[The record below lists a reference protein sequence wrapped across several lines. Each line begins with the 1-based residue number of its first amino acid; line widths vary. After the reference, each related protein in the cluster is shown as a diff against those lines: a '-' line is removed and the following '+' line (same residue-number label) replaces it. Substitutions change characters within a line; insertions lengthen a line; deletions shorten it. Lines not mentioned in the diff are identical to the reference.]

1 MNADPQLPD
10 DLSHAIDQLTQPA
23 LLLRQDGQI
32 AHLNPA
38 ASALLSEYSPQLP
51 QELAVARLGTPSVG
65 CLLLPHGQLRYTSL
79 PTASPEETFWW
90 VELSRELASLEAIAS
105 LVEQSLDWETW
116 VDASG
121 VSLAI
126 SRACHKTIG
135 YTAEEMMDP
144 RDLMVSLIYPPDWP
158 AVLQHRIDSH
168 QNTQDFMQIEFRM
181 KDAQGELLW
190 IEHSCQ
196 PLYDENGFFM
206 GRRIINRDIS
216 QRKMAEQ
223 TLRLQNELTLTFGL
237 SRDLR
242 KTAAILLERLTEIE
256 GVDCGGF
263 YLVEPGSQKVK
274 LVASRGVSDSFLRTA
289 NQILEQQLSAPLK
302 GEPQCYFSQ
311 FQELSFN
318 HPLKAF
324 RQDDLHAYASLPV
337 VSQGQLLSIVTLAS
351 HTVDS
356 FSRHSREFLEMIP
369 AYLSSLLESI
379 RTEQEL
385 QEKRLNLEA
394 LFDSISDLVYI
405 ISLDGKMVAFNDA
418 VIKELG
424 CSDAALSSMYLFDL
438 FARSEQAAVRQY
450 WDEILS
456 GQRTLFELPL
466 RKCSGE
472 TVMAET
478 RVSPGKWQDKDVFI
492 FFSRNI
498 QERLEAQEKLRAQ
511 KDLLD
516 NILNTAPLA
525 IFVKDLQDR
534 YLVVNQQFA
543 GNYGLTVDRLVGHS
557 DKDFITNPVVLEK
570 WQDENHRVMDGDQER
585 IEIEEVIQLHGGE
598 IRHVHTTKTRLTDSK
613 GALIGLLCISN
624 DITNQKM
631 VEAALRSSEV
641 RLRSIFEN
649 ASTGIGISDLNA
661 VILDTNPAYQNLV
674 GYTAEE
680 LTGQPFAKFSHPDDI
695 SPEMGMHHELVT
707 GKRSQYQL
715 EKRLV
720 HKDGHIVWIN
730 LSVNL
735 VRNAAGEP
743 EFVLANLENITA
755 LKRSTQQLEAANE
768 ELRRIVQQTNRL
780 AQAASAA
787 SQAKSEFLA
796 NMSHEIRTP
805 LNGILG
811 MTGLMAQTPLSPEQW
826 DYLHTIQDSG
836 DLLLNIINQVLDFS
850 KIEAGKMELAPQI
863 FNLSTGIEAVVDMM
877 APAAAEKNLD
887 LVYQISPQTPAQVT
901 GDLTRLQ
908 QVLANL
914 LGNAVKFT
922 ERGEICLRVQSQ
934 PLQGSAWQVEFIVQD
949 TGIGIPP
956 QQMNRLFESF
966 SQLDSSP
973 RRKYGGTGLGLAI
986 SKRLVE
992 IMGGQI
998 TVESQ
1003 PGLGATFRF
1012 TLPLEAI
1019 PGDPEHNPAPFP
1031 PDSHLMI
1038 VTARQSTAAALSEWL
1053 TAWGAQV
1060 HVFHQGK
1067 QALLYPPPRVDALIT
1082 DTDLPGWQEGRFRS
1096 ELEAA
1101 LGRTHLPTLL
1111 MTSVLLA
1118 KARTLPDNTAVLT
1131 RPIKPHGLRQALS
1144 QLLSP
1149 RLRRR
1154 ASHLSASQ
1162 TRKAPRPLRI
1172 LVVEDNPINQKVVHN
1187 MLNHLGYAADRAS
1200 NGQDALLAL
1209 QNRAYDVIFMDVQM
1223 PEMDGIETTRKIR
1236 ASLTLDRQPR
1246 IIALTANVL
1255 SDDRQ
1260 HYLSL
1265 GMDDYLSKP
1274 LRLQD
1279 LQRILDEEAEL
1290 APPHTQPALP
1300 PAAETASSLKA
1311 DSIVQPKLP
1320 EDPQAAALAD
1330 ELREL
1335 FIQTSPAD
1343 LQAVAEGLERG
1354 DARQVFLYAHKL
1366 KGSASVFHAGPL
1378 EQICKEVEILGR
1390 SEALDQARLRLPAL
1404 EQELARVI
1412 QALKALSG
1420 ARKPQPPAEG

>member
-1 MNADPQLPD
+1 MNAAPQFPD
-10 DLSHAIDQLTQPA
+10 DLFQAIDQLAQPA

-38 ASALLSEYSPQLP
+38 ASALLREFSPQLP
-51 QELAVARLGTPSVG
+51 LELAVARLQAPSVG
-65 CLLLPHGQLRYTSL
+65 CLLLPHGKLRYTSL
-79 PTASPEETFWW
+79 PTASPEEPLWW
-90 VELSRELASLEAIAS
+90 VELSRDLASLDAIAS
-105 LVEQSLDWETW
+105 LVEQSLDWEIW
-116 VDASG
+116 ADANDEG
-121 VSLAI
+121 LAT
-126 SRACHKTIG
+126 SRACYKVTG

-144 RDLMVSLIYPPDWP
+144 QDLLASLIYPPDWP

-168 QNTQDFMQIEFRM
+168 QNTRDLMQIEFRM
-181 KDAQGELLW
+181 KDARGELLW

-196 PLYDENGFFM
+196 PLYDENGFYM
-206 GRRIINRDIS
+206 GRRLINRDIS

-237 SRDLR
+237 TRDLH
-242 KTAAILLERLTEIE
+242 KTVAILLERLTEIE

-263 YLVEPGSQKVK
+263 YQVDADSRKLK
-274 LVASRGVSDSFLRTA
+274 LVAHRGVSDAFVRTA
-289 NQILEQQLSAPLK
+289 DRILEQQPGALLK
-302 GEPQCYFSQ
+302 DDPVCYFGQ
-311 FQELSFN
+311 FQDLPFN
-318 HPLKAF
+318 HQLKAF
-324 RQDDLHAYASLPV
+324 RQEGVRAYAGLPV
-337 VSQGQLLSIVTLAS
+337 LNQGQLLSIVTLGS
-351 HTVDS
+351 HTVDF
-356 FSRHSREFLEMIP
+356 FSSRSREFLEMIP

-405 ISLDGKMVAFNDA
+405 ISLDGQLVNFNHA
-418 VIKELG
+418 VERELG
-424 CSDAALSSMYLFDL
+424 CSDAALMGMHLFDL
-438 FARSEQAAVRQY
+438 FAGSEQAAVRQY
-450 WDEILS
+450 WEEILS
-456 GQRTLFELPL
+456 GRRTLFELPL

-472 TVMAET
+472 MVMAET
-478 RVSPGKWQDKDVFI
+478 RVSRGKWKDKEVFI

-498 QERLEAQEKLRAQ
+498 QERIEAQEKLRAQ

-516 NILNTAPLA
+516 NIINTAPLS
-525 IFVKDLQDR
+525 IFAKDLDDR
-534 YLVVNQQFA
+534 YMVVNQQFA
-543 GNYGLTVDRLVGHS
+543 GNYGLPVESLVGHR
-557 DKDFITNPVVLEK
+557 DDEFIINPRELENWRNENSSVLSGE
-570 WQDENHRVMDGDQER
+570 QER
-585 IEIEEVIQLHGGE
+585 LEIEEVVQLYGGE
-598 IRHVHTTKTRLTDSK
+598 IRHVHTVKTRLTDSK
-613 GALIGLLCISN
+613 GALLGMLCISN
-624 DITNQKM
+624 DITNQKI

-661 VILDTNPAYQNLV
+661 VILDSNPAYQNLV

-680 LTGQPFAKFSHPDDI
+680 LSGMPFAQLSHPEDLSPDLDLYQELI
-695 SPEMGMHHELVT
+695 SGQ
-707 GKRSQYQL
+707 RSQYQL

-720 HKDGHIVWIN
+720 HKDGHIVWVN

-768 ELRRIVQQTNRL
+768 ELRRTVQQTDRL
-780 AQAASAA
+780 ARAASAA

-826 DYLHTIQDSG
+826 DYLRTIQDSG

-863 FNLSTGIEAVVDMM
+863 FDLSTGIEAVVDLM
-877 APAAAEKNLD
+877 APAAAEKGLY
-887 LVYQISPQTPAQVT
+887 LVYQISPQTPTQVT
-901 GDLTRLQ
+901 GDLTRLR
-908 QVLANL
+908 QVLVNL

-934 PLQGSAWQVEFIVQD
+934 PLQGSTQQVEFIVQD

-956 QQMNRLFESF
+956 QQMSRLFESF
-966 SQLDSSP
+966 TQLDSSL
-973 RRKYGGTGLGLAI
+973 RRKFGGTGLGLAI

-992 IMGGQI
+992 IMGGEI

-1003 PGLGATFRF
+1003 PGQGTTFRF

-1019 PGDPEHNPAPFP
+1019 PGDSEHNPAPFP

-1038 VTARQSTAAALSEWL
+1038 VTARQSTAAALKEWL
-1053 TAWGAQV
+1053 AAWGAQV
-1060 HVFHQGK
+1060 HVFHQGEL
-1067 QALLYPPPRVDALIT
+1067 ALQSLPPRVDALIT
-1082 DTDLPGWQEGRFRS
+1082 DTDLPEWPEGRFKAA
-1096 ELEAA
+1096 LEAA
-1101 LGRTHLPTLL
+1101 LGRTHLPTLF
-1111 MTSVLLA
+1111 MTSVRVA
-1118 KARTLPDNTAVLT
+1118 KARTLPANTAVLT
-1131 RPIKPHGLRQALS
+1131 RPVKPHSLHQVLS

-1149 RLRRR
+1149 RIRRR
-1154 ASHLSASQ
+1154 ASHSSPSQ
-1162 TRKAPRPLRI
+1162 PRSTPRPLRI
-1172 LVVEDNPINQKVVHN
+1172 LVVEDNPINQKVAQT
-1187 MLNHLGYAADRAS
+1187 MLSHLGYAADLAS
-1200 NGQDALLAL
+1200 NGQEALHAL
-1209 QNRAYDVIFMDVQM
+1209 QHRAYDVIFMDVQM

-1236 ASLTLDRQPR
+1236 SSFPLDRQPR
-1246 IIALTANVL
+1246 IIALTANVV

-1260 HYLSL
+1260 RYVSL

-1274 LRLQD
+1274 LRPQD
-1279 LQRILDEEAEL
+1279 LQRVLSDEVEP
-1290 APPHTQPALP
+1290 APAQTQPAQP
-1300 PAAETASSLKA
+1300 PTGETPTPQRA
-1311 DSIVQPKLP
+1311 DVTVQLNLQQ
-1320 EDPQAAALAD
+1320 DPQSAALAD
-1330 ELREL
+1330 KLMEL

-1343 LQAVAEGLERG
+1343 LRAVVAGLERG

-1378 EQICKEVEILGR
+1378 EQLCKEIEILGR

-1404 EQELARVI
+1404 EEELTRVI
-1412 QALKALSG
+1412 QALEALRA
-1420 ARKPQPPAEG
+1420 ARKSPPPTEG